1 MPFCDRHSYRGLPRC
16 RNFLEQRAQHGL
28 ETPAFHAAE
37 LPRQDTLPTID
48 GFTIERELGRGAM
61 GVVYLARRDTP
72 SRQVALKLLPGGRR
86 AGPRERRQ
94 WLREAEAASLV
105 RHPNVVTLHEV
116 GEADDCFLLVLEYIP
131 GGTLAD
137 RLSGPL
143 APSDAARL
151 METIAR
157 AVHHIHRHGQL
168 HLDLKPSNILL
179 DGDAGADWETIIPKV
194 SDFGIART
202 ATQVRPTPARV
213 GAGGSPPYMAPEQ
226 ITKPRQDMSPSAD
239 IHALGAILYHC

>member
-1 MPFCDRHSYRGLPRC
+1 MTMTTACPSREELARIGTGECAGSCPPGMATHIEGCPRLPGVPGAACPR
-16 RNFLEQRAQHGL
+16 RPGIAG
-28 ETPAFHAAE
+28 PASGGASGHTMRF
-37 LPRQDTLPTID
+37 PQID

-61 GVVYLARRDTP
+61 GVVYLARRD
-72 SRQVALKLLPGGRR
+72 SLRRQVALKLLPGGRR

-116 GEADDCFLLVLEYIP
+116 AEVDDWFLLVLEYIP

-137 RLSGPL
+137 RLSEPL
-143 APSDAARL
+143 APRNAARL

-157 AVHHIHRHGQL
+157 AVHHIHLCGQL

-179 DGDAGADWETIIPKV
+179 GRASRRCMGGDDPQG
-194 SDFGIART
+194 FRFRH
-202 ATQVRPTPARV
+202 RPN
-213 GAGGSPPYMAPEQ
+213 G
-226 ITKPRQDMSPSAD
+226 
-239 IHALGAILYHC
+239 